1 MGAAVMRAC
10 NAKTLVVLL
19 VAAAAVGCSKKSAEE
34 ENRPARIEPLPKAE
48 VERAQKACTTYVER
62 VCACAEAHPELSQQ
76 CELAKASPGALQI
89 NLDLLASVGLE
100 VAEQKAVKVEA
111 RKIAAVCFEADGKLD
126 VAKCP
131 RKTP

>member
-1 MGAAVMRAC
+1 MTTFRS
-10 NAKTLVVLL
+10 KTLVVLL
-19 VAAAAVGCSKKSAEE
+19 VAVGAFGCSKTPAEE
-34 ENRPARIEPLPKAE
+34 ESRPARIEPLPKAE

-62 VCACAEAHPELSQQ
+62 VCACAETHPELSQQ

-126 VAKCP
+126 VAMCP
-131 RKTP
+131 RKTL